1 MNSST
6 SIADLPL
13 LQPAPR
19 AALYLRV
26 STGRQAENDL
36 SIPDQKRQAEAY
48 CLAKGWRVSESFV
61 EPGASATDDRRPEF
75 QRLMEAAAA
84 KPRRFDIVVVHSFS
98 RFFRDHF
105 ELEFNVR
112 RLAKSGIKLISIT
125 QELDDSPT
133 SIMMRQIMAL
143 FDEYQSREN
152 AKHTLRAMNENARQG
167 FWNGSRPP
175 FGYRTVEAERRG
187 QKIKKR
193 LDIDPIQAET
203 VRLIFD
209 LYLEG
214 DGTSGALGL
223 KAIVNRL
230 NAQGYR
236 TQAGSKFSC
245 KFIHQIL
252 TRPAYTGTHYFNAVE
267 AKTGRQKSSED
278 MVAITIPSIIPKDR
292 FEDVQQRLKHN
303 APRKTAP
310 RIVNGPCLL
319 TGLAVCATCEGG
331 MTLRTGKYG
340 RYRYYTCATQARMG
354 KTACEGRSIR
364 MDLLDS
370 LVMEHLAARLLT
382 KERLGVIL
390 QALLAQYAANQNN
403 GAARQEAL
411 HAAVRE
417 ADQKVQRLYAAIE
430 NGIADISD
438 PTLKERL
445 DALKAQRDDA
455 KRLYEM
461 AEAPAMVVP
470 TITDE
475 MIERFAHDL
484 RLKLLDGPIAMRKA
498 YLQTIVD
505 RIEVDDQE
513 IRVFGRKDRLL
524 NQLVSGRPK
533 PSSKVLS
540 FGRQWRPQGDSNPC
554 YRRERAVS
562 WASRRWG
569 PRWGAG
575 TMPRV
580 KRQAGAASAMKKPA
594 DTLPCQNS
602 ARKYPARC
610 KGAPP
615 TRPNASARAP
625 SFARNSSAFM
635 RPPPSP
641 STITRMVLPSLPIR
655 SLFTTR
661 ARGIT
666 KSGSSLPVP
675 NGPMREII
683 CASAASAPP
692 NPNTPSSTSSA
703 LGGNRA
709 ALASRSF
716 RNS

>member
-1 MNSST
+1 MTFSMPISG
-6 SIADLPL
+6 LPL
-13 LQPAPR
+13 LQTAPR

-48 CLAKGWRVSESFV
+48 CKAKGWGVAESFI

-84 KPRRFDIVVVHSFS
+84 KPRRFEIVLVHSFS

-112 RLAKSGIKLISIT
+112 RLAKQGIRLVSIT
-125 QELDDSPT
+125 QELGDDPT
-133 SIMMRQIMAL
+133 AVMMRQIMAL
-143 FDEYQSREN
+143 FDEYQSKEN

-167 FWNGSRPP
+167 FWNGSRAP

-214 DGTSGALGL
+214 DGVSGALGL

-245 KFIHQIL
+245 KFIHEIL

-267 AKTGRQKSSED
+267 AKTGRQKPAED
-278 MVAITIPSIIPKDR
+278 MIAITIPAIIPKDR
-292 FEDVQQRLKHN
+292 FEDVQQRLRHN

-319 TGLAVCATCEGG
+319 TGLAVCATCGGG

-354 KTACEGRSIR
+354 KTACKGRSIR

-370 LVMEHLAARLLT
+370 LVMEHLATRLLT
-382 KERLGVIL
+382 RDRLGVIL
-390 QALLAQYAANQNN
+390 EALLAQHAANQNSDV
-403 GAARQEAL
+403 ARQEAL
-411 HAAVRE
+411 RAAARE
-417 ADQKVQRLYAAIE
+417 AEQKLQRLYTAIE

-445 DALKAQRDDA
+445 DSLKAQRDEA
-455 KRLYEM
+455 KRLCEM
-461 AEAPAMVVP
+461 VEAPAMVVP
-470 TITDE
+470 TITEE
-475 MIERFAHDL
+475 MIERFAQDL
-484 RLKLLDGPIAMRKA
+484 RVKLLDGPIAMRKA
-498 YLQTIVD
+498 YLQAIVD

-562 WASRRWG
+562 
-569 PRWGAG
+569 
-575 TMPRV
+575 
-580 KRQAGAASAMKKPA
+580 
-594 DTLPCQNS
+594 
-602 ARKYPARC
+602 
-610 KGAPP
+610 
-615 TRPNASARAP
+615 
-625 SFARNSSAFM
+625 
-635 RPPPSP
+635 
-641 STITRMVLPSLPIR
+641 
-655 SLFTTR
+655 
-661 ARGIT
+661 
-666 KSGSSLPVP
+666 
-675 NGPMREII
+675 
-683 CASAASAPP
+683 
-692 NPNTPSSTSSA
+692 
-703 LGGNRA
+703 
-709 ALASRSF
+709 
-716 RNS
+716 